1 MFSFL
6 FVQGKTVITLALILM
21 NPAPA
26 EPVSGTRVSDI
37 FGGLKEPWDKEAKHD
52 SSSTGS
58 SKRGSIL
65 SRGTLVIVSEPDF
78 SFYER
83 LELVTNFSA
92 FVSSA
97 LCLWSGNGSKKPS
110 RNWQILALCTPI
122 MGRVERAMRMFSQR
136 TRSLSL
142 HIKQLHLMPCSMP
155 KVRGKT
161 IALLWNKCDG
171 GGLSA
176 MKAIP

>member
-37 FGGLKEPWDKEAKHD
+37 FGGLKEPWDKEADHD

-110 RNWQILALCTPI
+110 RN
-122 MGRVERAMRMFSQR
+122 
-136 TRSLSL
+136 
-142 HIKQLHLMPCSMP
+142 
-155 KVRGKT
+155 
-161 IALLWNKCDG
+161 
-171 GGLSA
+171 
-176 MKAIP
+176 